1 MVLESNKGGMVNANP
16 SEFRKKNSFAWKM
29 ILISIKPIA
38 WAYSMITLGTEM
50 LNSVFSFYSVK
61 LFLHLYKIS
70 EVAFYQAQMILMIW
84 NALHDLTGYF
94 HNNSQAD
101 CCSSQHCSVFY
112 GAPLY
117 SVAFLLPWFPW
128 KYYQE
133 GDWLSGLHLV
143 VSLCAFDSTLT
154 FVRQAQCTLFAE
166 IFTRQESRL
175 QLIKISQMT
184 SLVGSTSV
192 LFCALISD
200 NMEILLNFQ
209 AVAVVIAILAVASI
223 YTGIYHM
230 KHFEPTRS
238 PGENLF
244 SESEQDLPWT
254 SMVSLIRQILTQ
266 KNFRLFLITNFFQVF
281 HLTFFN
287 NFMMIFADNL
297 IPKDVLPSSI
307 RSIMYGAGFIC
318 PQCLVLISQSWLKKC
333 GYYKIILISFYLEGT
348 ASIVMLFLGQQY
360 YYFLALYLTIIM
372 VIMQASFRLF
382 NLPLADMVDADLL
395 KFNRQ
400 LPLSSMVFGIN
411 ALFTKP
417 APMMILSKLKE
428 FGYGNPEKSTILD
441 LHDAMFNSICLVPLG
456 TAVIQI
462 LVWSPFSLRNKTD
475 YTGAL

>member
-1 MVLESNKGGMVNANP
+1 MIVL
-16 SEFRKKNSFAWKM
+16 
-29 ILISIKPIA
+29 SIKPIA

-50 LNSVFSFYSVK
+50 LNYVFSFYYVK
-61 LFLHLYKIS
+61 FFLHLYKIS

-84 NALHDLTGYF
+84 NALNDLTGR
-94 HNNSQAD
+94 H
-101 CCSSQHCSVFY
+101 SSILY

-117 SVAFLLPWFPW
+117 SIAFLLPWFPW

-154 FVRQAQCTLFAE
+154 FFQQAH
-166 IFTRQESRL
+166 RL
-175 QLIKISQMT
+175 QLIKISQMI

-192 LFCALISD
+192 LFCGLISD
-200 NMEILLNFQ
+200 NMEILLSFQ
-209 AVAVVIAILAVASI
+209 AVAVVIAILAVASL
-223 YTGIYHM
+223 YTGMYHM
-230 KHFEPTRS
+230 NHFEPTRS
-238 PGENLF
+238 PEENLF

-254 SMVSLIRQILTQ
+254 SVVSLMRQILTQ
-266 KNFRLFLITNFFQVF
+266 KNFCLFLIMNFFQVF

-297 IPKDVLPSSI
+297 IPKDVLPSST

-318 PQCLVLISQSWLKKC
+318 PQCLVLITQSWLRKF

-360 YYFLALYLTIIM
+360 YYFLALYLTIIL
-372 VIMQASFRLF
+372 VIVQASFCLF

-395 KFNRQ
+395 KFNWQ
-400 LPLSSMVFGIN
+400 SPLSSMVLGIN
-411 ALFTKP
+411 ALFTRP
-417 APMMILSKLKE
+417 AQSLAPMMILCKLKE
-428 FGYGNPEKSTILD
+428 YGYGNSDKSTILD
-441 LHDAMFNSICLVPLG
+441 LHDAMFNLICLVPLG
-456 TAVIQI
+456 IAVIQI
-462 LVWSPFSLRNKTD
+462 LVWSPFSIRSKTD

>member
-1 MVLESNKGGMVNANP
+1 MTL
-16 SEFRKKNSFAWKM
+16 
-29 ILISIKPIA
+29 LSIKPIA
-38 WAYSMITLGTEM
+38 WGYSMITLGTEM
-50 LNSVFSFYSVK
+50 LNSVFSFYYVK

-84 NALHDLTGYF
+84 NALNDLTGYF

-101 CCSSQHCSVFY
+101 CCSSRRSSVLY

-117 SVAFLLPWFPW
+117 SIAFLLPWFPW

-154 FVRQAQCTLFAE
+154 FVQQAQCTLFAE
-166 IFTRQESRL
+166 IFTRHESRL
-175 QLIKISQMT
+175 QLIKINQMA
-184 SLVGSTSV
+184 SLVGSTSI
-192 LFCALISD
+192 LFCGLISD

-209 AVAVVIAILAVASI
+209 AVAVVIAILASASL
-223 YTGIYHM
+223 YTGMYHM
-230 KHFEPTRS
+230 NRFEPKRS
-238 PGENLF
+238 LEENLF

-254 SMVSLIRQILTQ
+254 SVVSLMRQVLTQ
-266 KNFRLFLITNFFQVF
+266 KNFCLFL
-281 HLTFFN
+281 
-287 NFMMIFADNL
+287 
-297 IPKDVLPSSI
+297 
-307 RSIMYGAGFIC
+307 
-318 PQCLVLISQSWLKKC
+318 CLVLISQSWLKKF

-348 ASIVMLFLGQQY
+348 ASIVMLLLGQQY

-372 VIMQASFRLF
+372 VIVQASFCLF

-400 LPLSSMVFGIN
+400 SPLSSMVFGIN

-417 APMMILSKLKE
+417 AQSLAPMMILSKLKQY
-428 FGYGNPEKSTILD
+428 GYGNPDKSTILD
-441 LHDAMFNSICLVPLG
+441 LHDAMFNLICLVPLG
-456 TAVIQI
+456 IVLIQI
-462 LVWSPFSLRNKTD
+462 LVWSPFSIRNKTD